1 MLFSLIGKQMKMLIR
16 NKQPLII
23 LLVMPIVLITIL
35 SLALAG
41 VMDNGAEEAIQAR
54 LVLVDES
61 TWEKEKAS
69 IQEFLEKEGII
80 GPPLEALLTQIENN
94 NPIQL
99 LENNILASSEI
110 EKYISVVH
118 KKPEDLDTIRQDK
131 EVDGILSVPPSF
143 RLNYVKSAYFDKQIE
158 PDLDL
163 YLSQENEIRASII
176 QSVISEWQYGFTQ
189 SLALSKAGLPIEEVM
204 GNTKKVEKVEQVLED
219 HEREIP
225 SSIYYTVGMLVMF
238 ALYVPAFL
246 AGFALQEVQWKVYDR
261 LILAG
266 VSSTLYTLSIFI
278 TGTLVALVQQIIMLS
293 YGKFALKIEWIGLEG
308 MIVIVLSYSVF
319 VGGLAALLTT
329 LQFRSKSDGILNAF
343 NGFVVS
349 IFAFLGGSFINI
361 GDISET
367 LANIGDFTPNGAAM
381 TAILSIQKGQELAV
395 IWPFMAVLY
404 GYVSL
409 CVLLA
414 IVLFPRRGVTV

>member
-54 LVLVDES
+54 LVVVDES

-131 EVDGILSVPPSF
+131 EVDGILSVPPKF
-143 RLNYVKSAYFDKQIE
+143 
-158 PDLDL
+158 
-163 YLSQENEIRASII
+163 
-176 QSVISEWQYGFTQ
+176 
-189 SLALSKAGLPIEEVM
+189 SLK
-204 GNTKKVEKVEQVLED
+204 
-219 HEREIP
+219 
-225 SSIYYTVGMLVMF
+225 
-238 ALYVPAFL
+238 
-246 AGFALQEVQWKVYDR
+246 
-261 LILAG
+261 
-266 VSSTLYTLSIFI
+266 
-278 TGTLVALVQQIIMLS
+278 
-293 YGKFALKIEWIGLEG
+293 
-308 MIVIVLSYSVF
+308 
-319 VGGLAALLTT
+319 
-329 LQFRSKSDGILNAF
+329 
-343 NGFVVS
+343 
-349 IFAFLGGSFINI
+349 
-361 GDISET
+361 
-367 LANIGDFTPNGAAM
+367 
-381 TAILSIQKGQELAV
+381 
-395 IWPFMAVLY
+395 
-404 GYVSL
+404 L
-409 CVLLA
+409 C
-414 IVLFPRRGVTV
+414 

>member
-41 VMDNGAEEAIQAR
+41 IMDNGAEEAIQAR
-54 LVLVDES
+54 LVVVDES
-61 TWEKEKAS
+61 TWEQEKAT

-110 EKYISVVH
+110 EKYISVEY
-118 KKPEDLDTIRQDK
+118 KQPEDLDTIRQDK

-158 PDLDL
+158 PNLDL

-204 GNTKKVEKVEQVLED
+204 GNTKKVKKVEQVLED

-261 LILAG
+261 IILAG

-308 MIVIVLSYSVF
+308 MIVIVLSYSIF

-414 IVLFPRRGVTV
+414 IALFPRRGVTV

>member
-1 MLFSLIGKQMKMLIR
+1 MLFSLIGKQIKMLIR

-41 VMDNGAEEAIQAR
+41 IMDNGAEEAIQAR

-61 TWEKEKAS
+61 TWEQEKVT
-69 IQEFLEKEGII
+69 IQEFLEKEGIT

-94 NPIQL
+94 NPIQI
-99 LENNILASSEI
+99 LENNILASNEI
-110 EKYISVVH
+110 EKYISVEH
-118 KKPEDLDTIRQDK
+118 KQPKDLDTIRQDK
-131 EVDGILSVPPSF
+131 EVDGILTVRPSF
-143 RLNYVKSAYFDKQIE
+143 RLNYVKSAYFDKKVE
-158 PDLDL
+158 PNLDL

-189 SLALSKAGLPIEEVM
+189 SLALSKAGLSIEEVM
-204 GNTKKVEKVEQVLED
+204 ENTKRVEKVEQVLED

-261 LILAG
+261 IILAG
-266 VSSTLYTLSIFI
+266 ISSTLYALSIFI

-308 MIVIVLSYSVF
+308 MIDIVLSYSVF

-343 NGFVVS
+343 TGFIVS

-381 TAILSIQKGQELAV
+381 TAILSIQKGQEIAV
-395 IWPFMAVLY
+395 IWPYMAVLY

>member
-1 MLFSLIGKQMKMLIR
+1 MG
-16 NKQPLII
+16 
-23 LLVMPIVLITIL
+23 
-35 SLALAG
+35 
-41 VMDNGAEEAIQAR
+41 
-54 LVLVDES
+54 
-61 TWEKEKAS
+61 KEKAS

-110 EKYISVVH
+110 EKYISVEY

-158 PDLDL
+158 PNLDL

-176 QSVISEWQYGFTQ
+176 QSIISEWQYGFTQ

-238 ALYVPAFL
+238 ALICSGIF
-246 AGFALQEVQWKVYDR
+246 GGIRFT
-261 LILAG
+261 G
-266 VSSTLYTLSIFI
+266 SSMESI
-278 TGTLVALVQQIIMLS
+278 
-293 YGKFALKIEWIGLEG
+293 
-308 MIVIVLSYSVF
+308 
-319 VGGLAALLTT
+319 
-329 LQFRSKSDGILNAF
+329 
-343 NGFVVS
+343 
-349 IFAFLGGSFINI
+349 
-361 GDISET
+361 
-367 LANIGDFTPNGAAM
+367 
-381 TAILSIQKGQELAV
+381 
-395 IWPFMAVLY
+395 
-404 GYVSL
+404 
-409 CVLLA
+409 
-414 IVLFPRRGVTV
+414 